1 MEGTSGCK
9 QGGVG
14 VILMGE
20 KGKVNEK
27 TACIKSVSR
36 VVYRDSLA
44 RPWIVI
50 KTC

>member
-20 KGKVNEK
+20 KGKVDEK
-27 TACIKSVSR
+27 NSV
-36 VVYRDSLA
+36 Y
-44 RPWIVI
+44 
-50 KTC
+50 